1 MAAEGARGG
10 GDRSSI
16 RLARGV
22 TVRGELEAPG
32 DLAIEGRVEGAVRV
46 GQDLLIE
53 ADGAVDATVEADRV
67 VIAGRASGRVV
78 ARTSLELRPTAQV
91 DATLVS
97 PSIAVADGARL
108 RGRIEM
114 VVDLAE
120 DLG

>member
-1 MAAEGARGG
+1 MGAEGARA
-10 GDRSSI
+10 SI

-53 ADGAVDATVEADRV
+53 ADGVVDAVVEAERV

-78 ARTSLELRPTAQV
+78 ARTSLELRSTAQV
-91 DATLVS
+91 DATLVA

-114 VVDLAE
+114 ALELAE
-120 DLG
+120 EQG